1 LTRVRPLTSKI
12 LVRVLRGEGS
22 NLVFFK
28 NPLDKVY
35 SLVYTSIGGEIDMVN
50 TITLKELRPELPSVI
65 KDIDGKLDRYIVTKR
80 GKPVAIMMSPDDYEG
95 LLETIDI
102 LSDKE
107 TAKRIKRAKQEI
119 KENKTVSL
127 EVLRGR
133 IEKLDV

>member
-1 LTRVRPLTSKI
+1 
-12 LVRVLRGEGS
+12 
-22 NLVFFK
+22 
-28 NPLDKVY
+28 
-35 SLVYTSIGGEIDMVN
+35 MVN
-50 TITLKELRPELPSVI
+50 TITLKELRPELPLVI
-65 KDIDGKLDRYIVTKR
+65 KDIDTKLDRYIVTKR

-107 TAKRIKRAKQEI
+107 TARRIKKAKREI

-127 EVLRGR
+127 EVLRSR

>member
-1 LTRVRPLTSKI
+1 
-12 LVRVLRGEGS
+12 
-22 NLVFFK
+22 
-28 NPLDKVY
+28 
-35 SLVYTSIGGEIDMVN
+35 MVN